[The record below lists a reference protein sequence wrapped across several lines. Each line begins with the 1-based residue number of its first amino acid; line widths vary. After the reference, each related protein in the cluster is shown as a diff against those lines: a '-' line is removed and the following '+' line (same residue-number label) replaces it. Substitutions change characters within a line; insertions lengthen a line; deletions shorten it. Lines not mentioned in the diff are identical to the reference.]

1 MPLSIALKPLERL
14 IINGASILNS
24 DRPSA
29 FLIETQCKLLRGSDI
44 ISPDNLNT
52 DCKRLCFL
60 LQDIYLVDNPQEKIQ
75 MFYEF
80 ARRIM
85 MADIETVPYLLKI
98 QNEVQIGRFYKAIKY
113 GQELLAYEQGCLD
126 RNSLR
131 RSAR

>member
-1 MPLSIALKPLERL
+1 MPLRIALKPLERL

-29 FLIETQCKLLRGSDI
+29 FLVETQCKLLRGSDI
-44 ISPDNLNT
+44 ISQDDLDT
-52 DCKRLCFL
+52 DCKKLCFL
-60 LQDIYLVDNPQEKIQ
+60 LQDIYLIDNPQDKIQ

-85 MADIETVPYLLKI
+85 MSDIETVPYLLKI
-98 QNEVQIGRFYKAIKY
+98 QNEVQSGQFYKAIKY

-126 RNSLR
+126 RDFLR
-131 RSAR
+131 RSVK